1 VVKGILA
8 ADPGGHGAL
17 ALLTHPDQEPEV
29 WDMPRSVKDLKVL
42 LSMLRPRVLF
52 GVIEDVHA
60 MPDEGVVSVFKFG
73 RGFGHLEMG
82 LECYTPLFYRVR
94 PELWK
99 AALGLIGT
107 GKAGTKPWC
116 VKRGWTSLAKRRHDI
131 REAACL
137 AYYGFMCLGG
147 V

>member
-1 VVKGILA
+1 MKGILA

-17 ALLTHPDQEPEV
+17 ALLTHPEQEPEV
-29 WDMPRSVKDLKVL
+29 WDMPKSPKELKVL
-42 LSMLRPRVLF
+42 LMLIRHRISF

-73 RGFGHLEMG
+73 RGFGQLEMAF
-82 LECYTPLFYRVR
+82 EVFCPVYYRVR

-99 AALGLIGT
+99 GALGLIGT

-116 VKRGWTSLAKRRHDI
+116 VKRGWTNIVKRRHDI

-147 V
+147 I